1 MTISFSPVDTL
12 VPHKKPMLLVD
23 EILSVTEPDARVK
36 SVVRPDHL
44 FLRAD
49 GTLSP
54 EALIETVAQS
64 FAACEAQRRELAGLS
79 TDGGGYMAS
88 VREFEVFLPVRAGD
102 ELVTRVTLKDDFM
115 GTRIVAGEVFRGEE
129 KVAEGTVYIFMWE
142 GKNSPEGG
150 IL

>member
-44 FLRAD
+44 FLRED

-54 EALIETVAQS
+54 EALIEIVAQS

-88 VREFEVFLPVRAGD
+88 VRDFEIFTPVRQGD

-115 GTRIVAGEVFRGEE
+115 GTRIVAGEIFRGAE
-129 KVAEGTVYIFMWE
+129 KVAAGTVYIFMWE
-142 GKNSPEGG
+142 GKNPPVGG
-150 IL
+150 VL

>member
-1 MTISFSPVDTL
+1 
-12 VPHKKPMLLVD
+12 MLLVD

-49 GTLSP
+49 GTLAP
-54 EALIETVAQS
+54 EALIEIVAQS

-79 TDGGGYMAS
+79 TDGGGYMTS
-88 VREFEVFLPVRAGD
+88 VRDFEIFTPVRLGD

-115 GTRIVAGEVFRGEE
+115 GTRIVAGEILRGTE
-129 KVAEGTVYIFMWE
+129 KVADGTVYIFMWE
-142 GKNSPEGG
+142 GKNPPVGG
-150 IL
+150 VL